1 MKFATSVGYLE
12 SIGQQANEYL
22 RFEDPDIGWPLDE
35 LWVGS
40 ELLDGP
46 AEIEATPLVVV
57 LDASP
62 EDLPWLALHPA
73 GDWICEQLGL
83 TKRPISSDR
92 GGARGWVF
100 LVSRREGPRWGPLP
114 VVSCLAGAGFRGC
127 PLPRWRPVPGLDR
140 GVGQCDRATEG
151 WIVSNLVP
159 ECVYIVIGDDRTGST
174 P

>member
-1 MKFATSVGYLE
+1 MASQAVEAVRDQFREHEVRNVRGIPREAAASRPTSTCG
-12 SIGQQANEYL
+12 S
-22 RFEDPDIGWPLDE
+22 RDPDIGWPLDE

-100 LVSRREGPRWGPLP
+100 LVS
-114 VVSCLAGAGFRGC
+114 
-127 PLPRWRPVPGLDR
+127 
-140 GVGQCDRATEG
+140 
-151 WIVSNLVP
+151 
-159 ECVYIVIGDDRTGST
+159 
-174 P
+174 